1 MEDGGKLESEDQIE
15 QLVILFVLASL
26 LIYVGYNCLKFVTG
40 GYRLIREE
48 DIEEVEHDFDH
59 DD

>member
-1 MEDGGKLESEDQIE
+1 MGDGGKVESEDQIE
-15 QLVILFVLASL
+15 QIIILFVLASL
-26 LIYVGYNCLKFVTG
+26 LIYVGYNCVKFGTG

-48 DIEEVEHDFDH
+48 DIEEEIVH